1 MGSHCGSVVPMQEV
15 KGLVYRPHHYSGVCV
30 CELIIYVCEHP
41 CIPISKQ
48 YYSIESCLSIS
59 LIFLLQ
65 QLTAALIA
73 IAAFIII
80 FSVAERA
87 GQVPTHPHAII
98 GIFLMFFM
106 LIQPINGIL

>member
-30 CELIIYVCEHP
+30 CELIIYVCE
-41 CIPISKQ
+41 